1 MLTFLQVFAN
11 ILTRLHLLGML
22 LLVLAKKSS
31 YDPEIPFIETQIEML
46 HHHKQGLTELKMSL
60 LNLSLFWSI
69 FHTSLK
75 GLKAFR

>member
-31 YDPEIPFIETQIEML
+31 YDPEIPFIETRI
-46 HHHKQGLTELKMSL
+46 
-60 LNLSLFWSI
+60 
-69 FHTSLK
+69 
-75 GLKAFR
+75 